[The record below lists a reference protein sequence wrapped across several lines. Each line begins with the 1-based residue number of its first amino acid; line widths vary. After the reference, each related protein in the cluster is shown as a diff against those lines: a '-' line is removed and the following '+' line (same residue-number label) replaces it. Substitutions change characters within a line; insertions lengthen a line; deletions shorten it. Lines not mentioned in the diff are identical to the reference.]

1 MTGYTVHSG
10 SNEKFADGWDRI
22 FGNEEETEP
31 DAKKPAKKPAAAAKR
46 TRKPAKKGRKKS

>member
-22 FGNEEETEP
+22 FGGEKAEAP
-31 DAKKPAKKPAAAAKR
+31 KAKKKGKSAG
-46 TRKPAKKGRKKS
+46 KKGGKKGKKSKRST